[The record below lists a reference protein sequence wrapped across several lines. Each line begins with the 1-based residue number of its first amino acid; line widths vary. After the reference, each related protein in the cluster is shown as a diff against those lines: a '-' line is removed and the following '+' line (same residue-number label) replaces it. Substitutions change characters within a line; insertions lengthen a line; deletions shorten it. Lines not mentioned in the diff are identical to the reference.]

1 VLVRRETTG
10 VLAGS
15 LLVVTGNQEER
26 MKTIGLLCTL
36 LVGVLAG
43 CMTGSDADP
52 PLSYDE
58 FKARYIGASTDP
70 DGTAH
75 LLYDWDMPLDSQ
87 AQVEKL
93 YDAYLA
99 AKTGGETVSE
109 ATVNTNVYG
118 QAVIWNAATAQN
130 LTYCVSNSF
139 GSLKGPVVNAMAA
152 ATAAWTNATNG
163 RVRYSYQ
170 PQYDASCNTAT
181 PVVFDVNPGSFAYAR
196 AFFPGNARADR
207 RVLIHPATFD
217 GTFPAAGILRHELGH
232 TLGLRHE
239 TTRREAVQKYGV
251 QCFEDIYNRPLTAY
265 DDYSV
270 MTTPACM
277 GANVKNRTLSL
288 SANDVAGIR
297 LLYP

>member
-1 VLVRRETTG
+1 MNQIGFACTVLV
-10 VLAGS
+10 
-15 LLVVTGNQEER
+15 
-26 MKTIGLLCTL
+26 GL
-36 LVGVLAG
+36 LAG
-43 CMTGSDADP
+43 CFAGSDAEP
-52 PLSYDE
+52 PLSYDD
-58 FKARYIGASTDP
+58 FKARYVATTTDP
-70 DGTAH
+70 DGNEH
-75 LLYDWDMPLDSQ
+75 MLYDWDQPLDSE
-87 AQVEKL
+87 AQLEAL
-93 YDAYLA
+93 YDAYVA

-109 ATVNTNVYG
+109 ATANTNVYG
-118 QAVIWNAATAQN
+118 QAVVWSAATAQN

-139 GSLKGPVVNAMAA
+139 GGYKTAVVNAMAA

-170 PQYDASCNTAT
+170 SQYDASCNTAT
-181 PVVFDVNPGSFAYAR
+181 PVVFDVNPGTFAYAR
-196 AFFPGNARADR
+196 AFFPGNSRAQR
-207 RVLIHPATFD
+207 RVLIHTATFN

-239 TTRREAVQKYGV
+239 TTRREAVAKYGV
-251 QCFEDIYNRPLTAY
+251 QCFEDIYHRALTAY

-288 SANDVAGIR
+288 SATDVAGIR